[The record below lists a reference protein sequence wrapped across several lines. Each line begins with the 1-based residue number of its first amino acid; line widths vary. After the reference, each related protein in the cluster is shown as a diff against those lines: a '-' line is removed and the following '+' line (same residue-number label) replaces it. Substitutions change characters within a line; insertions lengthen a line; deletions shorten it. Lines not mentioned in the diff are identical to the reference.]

1 MKIFLG
7 KKLNDLWKNLSVRQR
22 GTIIIAIPITCFAV
36 SLPIVSWSHFD
47 LIEDEEVFD
56 RLAIIRSI
64 SKNLLQS
71 TADAQWGVQSYVL
84 TEHQPFLESYH
95 EAIIDVPEHI
105 KNLPESIDSNL
116 AQKEKL
122 IEIERFSEQHLT
134 RLSNILNEAATIGTL
149 PPQELEQWL
158 GKSENAIADL
168 HHRIENLAVEEHTT
182 LIENRQHLE
191 EHQDRGFFLVS
202 IFVVIGILGS
212 ILAVKLFFSLDRE
225 LALQQ
230 SELQQ
235 LNEQLQ
241 RSNEQLERFT
251 ANASH
256 QLRGPLAAILSNA
269 QVGLLTSDADPT
281 KIRQR
286 LEKIVELTKSNSN
299 LVTRLL
305 SLARYESMT
314 SAENLQELD
323 LVSFLQAIGD
333 RFSESIVSQNLY
345 FTSLLPPD
353 PILCIAESDLL
364 AQVIENL
371 LDNSR
376 KYTPQGGEIQLQ
388 LSRNSSIAT
397 IKVIDNGRGISPE
410 NLDKIFER
418 FYRVESSIK
427 SHQKGF
433 GLGLAISK
441 QIIRLHNGNIFAH
454 SILGKGTTFSIEL
467 SVFQRHSCNRQL

>member
-1 MKIFLG
+1 MNKLRKIW
-7 KKLNDLWKNLSVRQR
+7 KKFSVRQR
-22 GTIIIAIPITCFAV
+22 GMIIIAIPVTCFAV
-36 SLPIVSWSHFD
+36 SLPTVSWSHFD

-84 TEHQPFLESYH
+84 TEHQPFLKSYN

-105 KNLPESIDSNL
+105 ENLPESIEENL
-116 AQKEKL
+116 TQKEKL
-122 IEIERFSEQHLT
+122 IELERFSEQHLT
-134 RLSNILNEAATIGTL
+134 VLSNILDEASETGTL

-158 GKSENAIADL
+158 EESDNAIAEL
-168 HHRIENLAVEEHTT
+168 HHRIEELAKEEHAT

-191 EHQDRGFFLVS
+191 EHQDRGFLLVT
-202 IFVVIGILGS
+202 IFVAIGILGS
-212 ILAVKLFFSLDRE
+212 LLAVKLFFSLDHE

-235 LNEQLQ
+235 LNQQLQ
-241 RSNEQLERFT
+241 RSNQQLERFT

-269 QVGLLTSDADPT
+269 QVGLLTPDSDSP

-286 LEKIVELTKSNSN
+286 LEKIVELTKTNNN

-305 SLARYESMT
+305 SLARYESM
-314 SAENLQELD
+314 SQAENLQEID
-323 LVSFLQAIGD
+323 LVIFLKEISD
-333 RFSESIVSQNLY
+333 RFTESIAKQDLN
-345 FTSLLPPD
+345 FTSLLPD
-353 PILCIAESDLL
+353 RSVLCHAEPELL

-371 LDNSR
+371 LDNAR
-376 KYTPQGGEIQLQ
+376 KYTPETGKIQLQ
-388 LSRNSSIAT
+388 LSQNATMAT
-397 IKVIDNGRGISPE
+397 IKIIDNGKGIAQE

-418 FYRVESSIK
+418 FYRVESARESQK
-427 SHQKGF
+427 KGF
-433 GLGLAISK
+433 GLGLAIAK
-441 QIIRLHNGNIFAH
+441 QIIRLHKGNISAQS
-454 SILGKGTTFSIEL
+454 SIGKGTTFTIEL
-467 SVFQRHSCNRQL
+467 PNQTISSESMSK

>member
-1 MKIFLG
+1 MNKLRKIW
-7 KKLNDLWKNLSVRQR
+7 KKLSVRQR
-22 GTIIIAIPITCFAV
+22 GIIIIAIPVTCFAI
-36 SLPIVSWSHFD
+36 SLPTVSWSHFD

-71 TADAQWGVQSYVL
+71 TANAQWGVQSYVL
-84 TEHQPFLESYH
+84 TEHKPFLESYH
-95 EAIIDVPEHI
+95 EAVIDVPEHI
-105 KNLPESIDSNL
+105 ENLPKTIDENL
-116 AQKEKL
+116 TQKEKL
-122 IEIERFSEQHLT
+122 QEIESFSEQHLT
-134 RLSNILNEAATIGTL
+134 VLSNILNEASKTGTL
-149 PPQELEQWL
+149 PPEELKQWLEQ
-158 GKSENAIADL
+158 SENAIADL
-168 HHRIENLAVEEHTT
+168 HHRIEELAQEEHAT

-191 EHQDRGFFLVS
+191 EHQDRGFLLVS

-212 ILAVKLFFSLDRE
+212 LLAVKLFFSLDHE

-230 SELQQ
+230 TELQQ

-241 RSNEQLERFT
+241 RSNQQLERFT

-269 QVGLLTSDADPT
+269 QVGLLTPYSESA

-286 LEKIVELTKSNSN
+286 LEKIVELTKSNN
-299 LVTRLL
+299 KLVTRLL

-314 SAENLQELD
+314 TVENLQETD
-323 LVSFLQAIGD
+323 LVTFLQDISD
-333 RFSESIVSQNLY
+333 RFSESITNQNLH
-345 FTSLLPPD
+345 FTSLLPD
-353 PILCIAESDLL
+353 RSVFCNAESDLL

-371 LDNSR
+371 LDNAC
-376 KYTPQGGEIQLQ
+376 KYTPQGGNIQLQ
-388 LSRNSSIAT
+388 LSKNSAVAT
-397 IKVIDNGRGISPE
+397 IKVIDNGRGIPQE

-427 SHQKGF
+427 SRQKGF

-441 QIIRLHNGNIFAH
+441 QIIRLHNGDISAQ
-454 SILGKGTTFSIEL
+454 SRVGQGTTFVIEL
-467 SVFQRHSCNRQL
+467 PIKTIPSL